1 MTWRDR
7 ALCAG
12 SDIDFFDGPVH
23 TARALC
29 AACPVREDC
38 LDDTMR
44 AEGNAP
50 ASRRYGISGGYTSRE
65 RARLAVGLPAVHGN
79 CRTDPH
85 TVAAL
90 IAEYVQEHGT
100 RRGAIV
106 WTAKQLD
113 VAHRTVTA
121 HLRRI
126 AA

>member
-1 MTWRDR
+1 MDR
-7 ALCAG
+7 HGVA
-12 SDIDFFDGPVH
+12 
-23 TARALC
+23 
-29 AACPVREDC
+29 
-38 LDDTMR
+38 
-44 AEGNAP
+44 
-50 ASRRYGISGGYTSRE
+50 GGYTGRE

-90 IAEYVQEHGT
+90 ITQYVQEHGT